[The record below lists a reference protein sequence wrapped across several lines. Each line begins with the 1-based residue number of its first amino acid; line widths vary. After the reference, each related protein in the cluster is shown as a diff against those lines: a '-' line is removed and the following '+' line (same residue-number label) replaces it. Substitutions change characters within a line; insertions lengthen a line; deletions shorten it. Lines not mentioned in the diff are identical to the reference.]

1 MRIEGENEPG
11 NEPEATGT
19 ESGDESIM
27 DALERGIGEETTEA
41 PETIDEPEGGAPE
54 GTVNAEDAPE
64 PEGEPDAAAA
74 PDPAKPEKSEADKAV
89 DDEVASLG
97 LKGKT
102 EARFRELSKQVA
114 DMAPLREALD
124 KAGIKDVAE
133 LPQMIQKAQAADDLI
148 GMVTE
153 TGATPEQYGMT
164 LDYLSAVNKAAQG
177 DQAAGDKAIAL
188 WLEEG
193 KAIHAILGRE
203 MPGVHDPL
211 EAHADLRQ
219 QVESGD
225 ITRKAALEL
234 VQSRNLQQRTAA
246 QQQAQAKQASEQQ
259 QAQAQQQAGID
270 ALNAW
275 EADKKADPAY
285 AQIRPTL
292 SAEVAKI
299 RQQFPPNLWAQATE
313 MQYQA
318 LRARFAAQQPPQQS
332 RPNGSPVRPQ
342 GPRPTMVPEFK
353 SIEEALDF
361 GINEA
366 TG

>member
-1 MRIEGENEPG
+1 MTIENENEPG
-11 NEPEATGT
+11 AEPEATDT
-19 ESGDESIM
+19 GDESIM
-27 DALERGIGEETTEA
+27 DALERGIGEESVEA
-41 PETIDEPEGGAPE
+41 PDPADEPEGGAPE
-54 GTVNAEDAPE
+54 GTVNAEDEPK
-64 PEGEPDAAAA
+64 PEGEPDPAAT

-89 DDEVASLG
+89 DDEVAALG

-102 EARFRELSKQVA
+102 ETRFRELSKQVS
-114 DMAPLREALD
+114 DLAPMREALE

-164 LDYLSAVNKAAQG
+164 LDYLAAVNKAAQG
-177 DQAAGDKAIAL
+177 DQAAGDKAIEL

-193 KAIHAILGRE
+193 KAIHAVLGRE

-219 QVESGD
+219 QVEDGD
-225 ITRKAALEL
+225 ITRKAAMEL

-246 QQQAQAKQASEQQ
+246 QQQAQAKQASEQK

-275 EADKKADPAY
+275 EAGKKSDPAY

-299 RQQFPPNLWAQATE
+299 RQKFPAHLWAEATE
-313 MQYQA
+313 MAYQGI
-318 LRARFAAQQPPQQS
+318 RARLAAQQPQQP